1 MTYEFKKI
9 GLDTDEFWFYFNK
22 ITNECKYLDALLNRS
37 NINWWKEI
45 YSSNNWLLEDKTF
58 CLLSSN
64 EPYFIF
70 MGFLMKK
77 DELKKLH
84 LLSRPCFGIETTEL
98 NSKKR
103 KNINTEITQLINK
116 NRVSFSINSSKN
128 NHLNPYFYEFLL
140 KNRLFMIENSFS
152 KQILIDQSEE
162 KLWSGLRSSYK
173 SLVNWGLRELDIHV
187 YTKDNIN
194 LDIVESFRKL
204 HFEEAG
210 CETRSRAS
218 WLLQLEAVTKDEAF
232 IVTAKSDGKLVS
244 AGYFIINKVHSFY
257 GSSASKFREIEK
269 PLFHAL
275 MWKAILYCKERE
287 IIFFE
292 TGNQYS
298 RQEILEKEIDS
309 KNINIASFK
318 SGFGGALFD
327 RGCLTSCES

>member
-1 MTYEFKKI
+1 
-9 GLDTDEFWFYFNK
+9 
-22 ITNECKYLDALLNRS
+22 
-37 NINWWKEI
+37 
-45 YSSNNWLLEDKTF
+45 
-58 CLLSSN
+58 
-64 EPYFIF
+64 

-84 LLSRPCFGIETTEL
+84 LLSRPCFGIETAEL
-98 NSKKR
+98 NSKR
-103 KNINTEITQLINK
+103 KNINTEMTKLINK
-116 NRVSFSINSSKN
+116 NRVFFSINSSKN

-218 WLLQLEAVTKDEAF
+218 WLLQLEAVIKDEAF
-232 IVTAKSDGKLVS
+232 IVTQ
-244 AGYFIINKVHSFY
+244 KVM
-257 GSSASKFREIEK
+257 EN
-269 PLFHAL
+269 
-275 MWKAILYCKERE
+275 W
-287 IIFFE
+287 
-292 TGNQYS
+292 
-298 RQEILEKEIDS
+298 
-309 KNINIASFK
+309 
-318 SGFGGALFD
+318 
-327 RGCLTSCES
+327 